1 MRYDLTDLKLF
12 MAIAQAG
19 NLSRASQAR
28 HLTPSAASQRLRN
41 LEQALGCQLFT
52 REHKGM
58 RLTEE
63 GHAMLEHAR
72 GVFAAIDGMEAE
84 AALLG
89 SSLQGNATLAANSSS
104 LHGFIGPH
112 IGEFLTAFPEVNLT
126 LVEQTSETIAA
137 SVAEGEA
144 DLGVYAG
151 EPMAGAV
158 ACETFALDRLVVIAP
173 PGHPLVPQPGERPDD
188 GEGPSCR
195 FFDTLSH
202 AFVGMA
208 LTSSNYAFLRELAK
222 RHGRPLRCRIHVDD
236 FTSIVRLVSQGV
248 GLAIIPHS
256 IYRRLGTAHAVA
268 CLPLEETWA
277 RRPLQLVRSSE
288 RPLTPTAQRLRSFL
302 KGLAD
307 KA

>member
-28 HLTPSAASQRLRN
+28 YLTPSAASQRLRN
-41 LEQALGCQLFT
+41 LEHALGCQLFT

-58 RLTEE
+58 RLTDE

-72 GVFAAIDGMEAE
+72 GIFSAIDAMEAE

-89 SSLQGNATLAANSSS
+89 SSLQGKATLAANSSS

-112 IGEFLTAFPEVNLT
+112 IGRFLTGFPEVNLT
-126 LVEQTSETIAA
+126 LVEQASETIAA

-144 DLGVYAG
+144 DLGIYAG
-151 EPMAGAV
+151 EPIAGAL

-173 PGHPLVPQPGERPDD
+173 PGHALTVLAGETPRAGP
-188 GEGPSCR
+188 PSCR
-195 FFDTLSH
+195 FHDTLAH

-208 LTSSNYAFLRELAK
+208 LTSSNYAFLREVAK

-236 FTSIVRLVSQGV
+236 FTSIVRLVAQGV
-248 GLAIIPHS
+248 GLAIVPHS
-256 IYRRLGTAHAVA
+256 IYRRLSGAHAVS
-268 CLPLEETWA
+268 CLALEETWA

-288 RPLTPTAQRLRSFL
+288 RPLTPTAQQLRSFL
-302 KGLAD
+302 QGLAQED
-307 KA
+307 R

>member
-72 GVFAAIDGMEAE
+72 GIFAAIDGMEAE

-89 SSLQGNATLAANSSS
+89 SSLQGKATLAA
-104 LHGFIGPH
+104 
-112 IGEFLTAFPEVNLT
+112 
-126 LVEQTSETIAA
+126 QDA
-137 SVAEGEA
+137 SH
-144 DLGVYAG
+144 AG
-151 EPMAGAV
+151 E
-158 ACETFALDRLVVIAP
+158 
-173 PGHPLVPQPGERPDD
+173 VPQEGD
-188 GEGPSCR
+188 GPSCR

-208 LTSSNYAFLRELAK
+208 LTSSNYAFLREIAK

-256 IYRRLGTAHAVA
+256 IYRRLGTGHAVA

-288 RPLTPTAQRLRSFL
+288 RPLTPTAQRLRVFL

-307 KA
+307 EA

>member
-89 SSLQGNATLAANSSS
+89 SSLQGKATLAANSSS

-173 PGHPLVPQPGERPDD
+173 PGHPLVPQPGERQDD

-208 LTSSNYAFLRELAK
+208 LTSSNYAFLRELA
-222 RHGRPLRCRIHVDD
+222 
-236 FTSIVRLVSQGV
+236 TVSYTH
-248 GLAIIPHS
+248 L
-256 IYRRLGTAHAVA
+256 T
-268 CLPLEETWA
+268 LPTNRE
-277 RRPLQLVRSSE
+277 V
-288 RPLTPTAQRLRSFL
+288 
-302 KGLAD
+302 
-307 KA
+307 

>member
-1 MRYDLTDLKLF
+1 MRPST
-12 MAIAQAG
+12 IA
-19 NLSRASQAR
+19 R
-28 HLTPSAASQRLRN
+28 TAASAKPPPARRGADGGGLYDFSSVFFF
-41 LEQALGCQLFT
+41 QAEDGIRDYKVTGVHVCSSDL
-52 REHKGM
+52 
-58 RLTEE
+58 EE

-89 SSLQGNATLAANSSS
+89 SSLQGKATLAANSSS

-112 IGEFLTAFPEVNLT
+112 VGEFLTAFPEVNLT

-158 ACETFALDRLVVIAP
+158 ACETFAQDRLVVIAP
-173 PGHPLVPQPGERPDD
+173 PGHPLVPQPGERPED

-195 FFDTLSH
+195 FFDTLAH

-222 RHGRPLRCRIHVDD
+222 RHGRPLRCRQIG
-236 FTSIVRLVSQGV
+236 R
-248 GLAIIPHS
+248 AP
-256 IYRRLGTAHAVA
+256 
-268 CLPLEETWA
+268 
-277 RRPLQLVRSSE
+277 
-288 RPLTPTAQRLRSFL
+288 
-302 KGLAD
+302 
-307 KA
+307 